1 MSAHSHG
8 AHPPSPRSGFGGTG
22 PHGEVV
28 NNEDVH
34 HEETDINVR
43 AILWF
48 VGVLTAITVAIQVS
62 MWGMFKGLAWY
73 EVRNQPYV
81 TPLTPPPGQQPREP
95 RLQTTPW
102 TDLRAFRAE
111 QDTYLN
117 SYGWVDEKLGVARI
131 PIAKAK
137 QLLLERGLPV
147 RPELA
152 ADLEGTH
159 IAATGESSGGRSLP
173 GGLGD
178 KTKAAGGGGFVS
190 PDAAVTPEPAAPPK
204 KPGGGL

>member
-1 MSAHSHG
+1 MSAHPHG
-8 AHPPSPRSGFGGTG
+8 AHP
-22 PHGEVV
+22 HGDLV
-28 NNEDVH
+28 NEDVH
-34 HEETDINVR
+34 HEESDINVR

-48 VGVLTAITVAIQVS
+48 VAILTAITIAIQIA

-73 EVRNQPYV
+73 EVRNEPYV
-81 TPLTPPPGQQPREP
+81 TPLTPPAGQPPPEP

-102 TDLRAFRAE
+102 TDLRAFRAD
-111 QDTYLN
+111 QQNHLN

-159 IAATGESSGGRSLP
+159 IAATGDSSGGRSIP
-173 GGLGD
+173 AGLGD
-178 KTKAAGGGGFVS
+178 KSRPAGGGGFVS
-190 PDAAVTPEPAAPPK
+190 PDAAVKTEPAAPKPPV
-204 KPGGGL
+204 KPGGGS